1 MKNTKHI
8 PKYLLLSFAAFFC
21 IIPFAWVLLSS
32 VKSSNEIYISAFG
45 WPREFLWENY
55 GDAWRGAQ
63 IAVSFANSLFYS
75 FSSVLLLVLLSS
87 MAAYALARIWKNRAA
102 YQFFTLGIMIPMH
115 AVIIPLLMIF
125 RRLQLVNTR
134 TGIILAYT
142 VAELSFSIFIL
153 TAFMKTIPSEME
165 EAATIDGSGRF
176 RTFFQIILPMAKP
189 GLATI
194 GTFAFINSWN
204 DLLLALVMIAGP
216 QLKTIN
222 LACYNLRGQ
231 YIQNYGLIT
240 AGLVMMIVPV
250 VVIYILFQEQVVKG
264 ITAGA
269 VKS

>member
-1 MKNTKHI
+1 
-8 PKYLLLSFAAFFC
+8 
-21 IIPFAWVLLSS
+21 
-32 VKSSNEIYISAFG
+32 
-45 WPREFLWENY
+45 
-55 GDAWRGAQ
+55 
-63 IAVSFANSLFYS
+63 
-75 FSSVLLLVLLSS
+75 
-87 MAAYALARIWKNRAA
+87 
-102 YQFFTLGIMIPMH
+102 
-115 AVIIPLLMIF
+115 
-125 RRLQLVNTR
+125 
-134 TGIILAYT
+134 
-142 VAELSFSIFIL
+142 
-153 TAFMKTIPSEME
+153 MKTIPSEME